1 MIVSDICLKLGQYRL
16 FYPNKPLCFFLALAN
31 AQDIVIYMKY
41 SLFNLLVRFIFVSLY
56 ALAIPAILIKL
67 PKSHD
72 AVFSL
77 PIPIGLFLVTYL
89 LFFNLNIEGNLSFDH
104 YLDKKF
110 PWFYF
115 PKKRLAVQS
124 VFILGFSVLTIG
136 TLFTVFYFVNDR
148 SLEYPSFP
156 FFVFIGSIILVIG
169 IIGTSQSINFIQQW
183 KTTFL
188 KAEKLKQEKL
198 KSDYK
203 VLQNQVNPH
212 FLFNSFNV
220 LISEI
225 KHDPETAE
233 IIARKLSKVY
243 RYVLQSK
250 NYDLISLSKE
260 LEFIRSFIYLN
271 QVRVGEALRVSINT
285 GKESLNR
292 YLPPI
297 TLQVL
302 VENAIKHNVM
312 NEENPLY
319 ISISTPDIQTL
330 TVKNNLNPKQSFEST
345 NTGLS
350 IIKTRYKLL
359 NEDGV
364 KIEKSGTEFIVKVPL
379 LEIDKNEK
387 HESIDHRR

>member
-1 MIVSDICLKLGQYRL
+1 
-16 FYPNKPLCFFLALAN
+16 
-31 AQDIVIYMKY
+31 MK
-41 SLFNLLVRFIFVSLY
+41 SSQFNLLVRFIFVSLY

-188 KAEKLKQEKL
+188 KAEKIKQEKL

-250 NYDLISLSKE
+250 NFDLISLSKE

-364 KIEKSGTEFIVKVPL
+364 TIEKSGTEFIVKVPL